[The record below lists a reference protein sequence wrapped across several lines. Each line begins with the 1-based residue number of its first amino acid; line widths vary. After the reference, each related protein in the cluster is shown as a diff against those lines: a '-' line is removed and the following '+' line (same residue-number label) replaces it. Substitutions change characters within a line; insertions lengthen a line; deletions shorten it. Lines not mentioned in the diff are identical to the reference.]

1 MVVYIPHLIG
11 EMGRYFVKALD
22 RFGEEISNCP
32 GWFTAW

>member
-1 MVVYIPHLIG
+1 VVVYIPHLIG